1 MVVFFLG
8 TGIYII
14 DQNLIFKNLKPN
26 LMTVLLVINEDIVL
40 FGWLV
45 KESLL

>member
-8 TGIYII
+8 TGIYIFH
-14 DQNLIFKNLKPN
+14 QNLIFKNLKPN

-45 KESLL
+45 KESLQ